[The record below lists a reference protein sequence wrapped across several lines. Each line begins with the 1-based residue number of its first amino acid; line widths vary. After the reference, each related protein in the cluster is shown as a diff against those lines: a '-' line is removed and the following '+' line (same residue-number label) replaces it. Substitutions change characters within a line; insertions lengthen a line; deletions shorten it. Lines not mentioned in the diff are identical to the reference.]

1 MLLSW
6 TSRNESTAIPTDHVI
21 MDALTCLFGHST
33 TKSVHV
39 LLALGT
45 EVIFEDG
52 RSGKGAIDGAMRHL
66 DSKTIVDCCVVVVW
80 MVEQSRE
87 NERKKVK

>member
-6 TSRNESTAIPTDHVI
+6 ATRDESTAIPTDHVI
-21 MDALTCLFGHST
+21 MDAVTCLFGHST

-45 EVIFEDG
+45 EVILDDG
-52 RSGKGAIDGAMRHL
+52 RSGKGAIGGAMRHL
-66 DSKTIVDCCVVVVW
+66 ETKQLLIVVW
-80 MVEQSRE
+80 FWFGWWSNDEKTK
-87 NERKKVK
+87 RKQVK